1 MSNQVEKVAE
11 DELHAF
17 VDGRLD
23 AARRAE
29 VEAWLLTHPADAERA
44 AAYRQQNEM
53 MQALF
58 NPVLNEPLPLQM
70 YPQAGRR
77 NQARHRNFAQP
88 LRYAAMVSAMVLSG
102 LLGWSLHGADKR
114 QQRPIMAMVS
124 RAALAHV
131 VYTPEVLH
139 PVEVSNEQEEQLTK
153 WLSKRLGSNIKAP
166 HLAGAGY
173 ELMGGRLL
181 PGNQGPVAQFMYQ
194 DARGLRLTL
203 YISNKMAGKGE
214 AAFRYAQEG
223 KIGVF
228 YWVDEDLGYA
238 LSGEL
243 PKADLLRVANAV
255 YSGLNQ

>member
-1 MSNQVEKVAE
+1 MSKQSNQLAE
-11 DELHAF
+11 DDLHAY

-23 AARRAE
+23 AARRSE
-29 VEAWLLTHPADAERA
+29 VAAWLQWHPVDAERA
-44 AAYRQQNEM
+44 TAYRQQNDM
-53 MQALF
+53 MQAIF
-58 NPVLNEPLPLQM
+58 NPVLNEPVPLQM
-70 YPQAGRR
+70 YPQARR
-77 NQARHRNFAQP
+77 HWFSQP
-88 LRYAAMVSAMVLSG
+88 MRYAAMVGGMVLSG
-102 LLGWSLHGADKR
+102 LLGWSLHGAER
-114 QQRPIMAMVS
+114 NSQQPVLAMVN

-194 DARGLRLTL
+194 DTRGLRLTL
-203 YISNKMAGKGE
+203 YISSKMAGKGE
-214 AAFRYAQEG
+214 AAFRFAQEG

-243 PKADLLRVANAV
+243 AKADLLKVANNV
-255 YSGLNQ
+255 YGELNR

>member
-1 MSNQVEKVAE
+1 MTNPSISEA
-11 DELHAF
+11 ELHAY

-23 AARRAE
+23 AERRLE
-29 VEAWLLTHPADAERA
+29 VEDWLQSHPAAAEKVA
-44 AAYRQQNEM
+44 AWRQQNDM

-58 NPVLNEPLPLQM
+58 NPVLNEPIPLQM
-70 YPQAGRR
+70 YPQARGRR
-77 NQARHRNFAQP
+77 LWQP
-88 LRYAAMVSAMVLSG
+88 VRYAAMVGAMILSG
-102 LLGWSLHGADKR
+102 IVGWSLHGA
-114 QQRPIMAMVS
+114 QQSHQTPVMAMVS

-139 PVEVSNEQEEQLTK
+139 PVEVSKEQEEQLTK
-153 WLSKRLGSNIKAP
+153 WLSKRLGNNIKAP

-194 DARGLRLTL
+194 DTRGQRLTL
-203 YISNKMAGKGE
+203 YISSKMAGKGE
-214 AAFRYAQEG
+214 ASFRFAQEG
-223 KIGVF
+223 KVGVF

-243 PKADLLRVANAV
+243 AKPELLKVANNV
-255 YSGLNQ
+255 YQELNK

>member
-1 MSNQVEKVAE
+1 MSSQMNKLAE
-11 DELHAF
+11 DDLHAY
-17 VDGRLD
+17 VDNRLD

-29 VEAWLLTHPADAERA
+29 VEAWLQSHPLDAERVL
-44 AAYRQQNEM
+44 AYRQQNDM

-58 NPVLNEPLPLQM
+58 NPVLSEPLPLQM
-70 YPQAGRR
+70 HPQAQRK
-77 NQARHRNFAQP
+77 NFAQP
-88 LRYAAMVSAMVLSG
+88 LRYAAMVGAMVLSG
-102 LLGWSLHGADKR
+102 LLGWSLRGAEKPP
-114 QQRPIMAMVS
+114 QQQIVMAMVN
-124 RAALAHV
+124 RAALAHA

-166 HLAGAGY
+166 HLAGVGY

-194 DARGLRLTL
+194 DGRGLRLTL
-203 YISNKMAGKGE
+203 YISSKMAGKGE
-214 AAFRYAQEG
+214 AAFRFAQEG

-243 PKADLLRVANAV
+243 AKPELLKVANNV
-255 YSGLNQ
+255 YKELNR

>member
-1 MSNQVEKVAE
+1 MNKQTNQLVEA
-11 DELHAF
+11 DLHAY

-23 AARRAE
+23 ATRRAE
-29 VEAWLLTHPADAERA
+29 VETWLQEHPSDAARVV
-44 AAYRQQNEM
+44 AYRQQNEA

-58 NPVLNEPLPLQM
+58 NRVLNEPLPLQM
-70 YPQAGRR
+70 YP
-77 NQARHRNFAQP
+77 QARHRNFAQP
-88 LRYAAMVSAMVLSG
+88 LRYAAMIGGMVLSG
-102 LLGWSLHGADKR
+102 ILGWSLHGAEVSK
-114 QQRPIMAMVS
+114 QQPVMAMVN

-166 HLAGAGY
+166 HLAAAGY
-173 ELMGGRLL
+173 ELLGGRLL

-194 DARGLRLTL
+194 DVRGLRLTL

-228 YWVDEDLGYA
+228 YWIDEDLGYA
-238 LSGEL
+238 LSGEIG
-243 PKADLLRVANAV
+243 KADLLRVATAV
-255 YSGLNQ
+255 YQEINR

>member
-1 MSNQVEKVAE
+1 MSKQSKQASE
-11 DELHAF
+11 DDLHAY

-23 AARRAE
+23 TARRAE
-29 VEAWLLTHPADAERA
+29 VQAWLLDHPKDAERV
-44 AAYRQQNEM
+44 AAYRQQNDM

-70 YPQAGRR
+70 HPQALRK
-77 NQARHRNFAQP
+77 NFAQP
-88 LRYAAMVSAMVLSG
+88 LRYAAMVGGMVLSG
-102 LLGWSLHGADKR
+102 LIGWTLHGAEKS
-114 QQRPIMAMVS
+114 QQQQPVMAMVN

-139 PVEVSNEQEEQLTK
+139 PVEVGKEQEEQLTK

-194 DARGLRLTL
+194 DGRGLRLTL
-203 YISNKMAGKGE
+203 YISSKMAGKGE
-214 AAFRYAQEG
+214 ASFRFAQEG

-238 LSGEL
+238 LSGEMDK
-243 PKADLLRVANAV
+243 PDLLKVANNV
-255 YSGLNQ
+255 YKELNR

>member
-1 MSNQVEKVAE
+1 MNKQTNQLPEA
-11 DELHAF
+11 DLHAY
-17 VDGRLD
+17 VDGRLE

-29 VEAWLLTHPADAERA
+29 VEAWLLEHPSDAARA
-44 AAYRQQNEM
+44 AAYRQQNEA

-70 YPQAGRR
+70 YPQA
-77 NQARHRNFAQP
+77 RHRSFAQP
-88 LRYAAMVSAMVLSG
+88 LRYAAMIGGMVLSG
-102 LLGWSLHGADKR
+102 ILGWSLHGVEGNK
-114 QQRPIMAMVS
+114 QQPVMAMVN

-153 WLSKRLGSNIKAP
+153 WLSKRLGSNIRAP

-173 ELMGGRLL
+173 ELLGGRLL

-194 DARGLRLTL
+194 DVRGLRLTL
-203 YISNKMAGKGE
+203 YISGKMAGKGE

-223 KIGVF
+223 KVGVF

-238 LSGEL
+238 LSGEIG
-243 PKADLLRVANAV
+243 KADLLRVATAV
-255 YSGLNQ
+255 YQEINH

>member
-1 MSNQVEKVAE
+1 MSNQAE
-11 DELHAF
+11 QLAEQDLHAY
-17 VDGRLD
+17 VDGRLNV
-23 AARRAE
+23 ARRAE
-29 VEAWLLTHPADAERA
+29 VEAWLLSHPADAARM
-44 AAYRQQNEM
+44 AAYRQQNDM

-58 NPVLNEPLPLQM
+58 NPVLSEPLPLQM
-70 YPQAGRR
+70 YPQARSRR
-77 NQARHRNFAQP
+77 FAQP
-88 LRYAAMVSAMVLSG
+88 LRYAAMVGGMVLSG
-102 LLGWSLHGADKR
+102 MLGWSLHGAQKSA
-114 QQRPIMAMVS
+114 QQPVMAMVN

-173 ELMGGRLL
+173 ELLGGRLL

-214 AAFRYAQEG
+214 AAFRFAQEG
-223 KIGVF
+223 KVGVF

-243 PKADLLRVANAV
+243 AKADLLKVANNV
-255 YSGLNQ
+255 YRELNR

>member
-1 MSNQVEKVAE
+1 MNKQTNQLVEA
-11 DELHAF
+11 DLHAY

-23 AARRAE
+23 ATRRAE
-29 VEAWLLTHPADAERA
+29 VETWLQEHPSDAARVV
-44 AAYRQQNEM
+44 AYRQQNEA

-70 YPQAGRR
+70 YPQT
-77 NQARHRNFAQP
+77 RHRSFAQP
-88 LRYAAMVSAMVLSG
+88 LRYAAMIGGMVLSG
-102 LLGWSLHGADKR
+102 ILGWSLHGAEVSK
-114 QQRPIMAMVS
+114 QQPVMAMVN

-166 HLAGAGY
+166 HLAAAGY
-173 ELMGGRLL
+173 ELLGGRLL

-194 DARGLRLTL
+194 DVRGLRLTL

-228 YWVDEDLGYA
+228 YWIDEDLGYA
-238 LSGEL
+238 LSGEIG
-243 PKADLLRVANAV
+243 KADLLRVATAV
-255 YSGLNQ
+255 YQEINR

>member
-1 MSNQVEKVAE
+1 MNNQADKLKE
-11 DELHAF
+11 DDLQAY
-17 VDGRLD
+17 VDDRLD

-29 VEAWLLTHPADAERA
+29 VEAWLASNPVDAERA
-44 AAYRQQNEM
+44 AAYRQQNDM

-58 NPVLNEPLPLQM
+58 NPVLNEPIPMQM
-70 YPQAGRR
+70 YPQARR
-77 NQARHRNFAQP
+77 KGLSMP
-88 LRYAAMVSAMVLSG
+88 LRYAAMISAMVMSG
-102 LLGWSLHGADKR
+102 ILGWSLHGTDKSR
-114 QQRPIMAMVS
+114 QTPMMAMVN

-139 PVEVSNEQEEQLTK
+139 PVEVSNVQEEQLVK
-153 WLSKRLGSNIKAP
+153 WLSKRLGNNIKAP

-194 DARGLRLTL
+194 DTRGQRLTL
-203 YISNKMAGKGE
+203 YISSKMAGKGE
-214 AAFRYAQEG
+214 ASFRYALEG

-238 LSGEL
+238 LSGEIAK
-243 PKADLLRVANAV
+243 PDLLRVATAV
-255 YSGLNQ
+255 YQEINH

>member
-1 MSNQVEKVAE
+1 MNNTMNKLS
-11 DELHAF
+11 DDDLHAY
-17 VDGRLD
+17 VDNRLD
-23 AARRAE
+23 ALRRAE
-29 VEAWLLTHPADAERA
+29 VETWLQAHPADAERA
-44 AAYRQQNEM
+44 AVYRQQNDM

-70 YPQAGRR
+70 YPQSRR
-77 NQARHRNFAQP
+77 RTFSFP
-88 LRYAAMVSAMVLSG
+88 LRYAAMISAMVMSG
-102 LLGWSLHGADKR
+102 ILGWSLRGGE
-114 QQRPIMAMVS
+114 QNSQRPIMTMVN
-124 RAALAHV
+124 RAALAHA

-194 DARGLRLTL
+194 DGRGVRLTL
-203 YISNKMAGKGE
+203 YISSKMAGKGE
-214 AAFRYAQEG
+214 AAFRFAQEG

-243 PKADLLRVANAV
+243 AKPDLLTVANNV
-255 YSGLNQ
+255 YKELNR

>member
-1 MSNQVEKVAE
+1 MNNNDMQIPEH
-11 DELHAF
+11 ELHAY

-29 VEAWLLTHPADAERA
+29 VDAWLERHPGAAERLH
-44 AAYRQQNEM
+44 AYRQQNDM

-58 NPVLNEPLPLQM
+58 NPVLKEPIPLGM
-70 YPQAGRR
+70 HPR
-77 NQARHRNFAQP
+77 ARPRHFPMP
-88 LRYAAMVSAMVLSG
+88 LRYAAMISAMVISG
-102 LLGWSLHGADKR
+102 ILGWSLRGVEAP
-114 QQRPIMAMVS
+114 QQKPIMAMVN

-139 PVEVSNEQEEQLTK
+139 PVEVSKEQEAQLVH
-153 WLSKRLGSNIKAP
+153 WLSKRLGNNIRAP

-194 DARGLRLTL
+194 DGKGQRLTL
-203 YISNKMAGKGE
+203 YISSKMAGKGE
-214 AAFRYAQEG
+214 ASFRFAQEG
-223 KIGVF
+223 KVGVF

-238 LSGEL
+238 LSGEIAK
-243 PKADLLRVANAV
+243 PDLLKVANNV
-255 YSGLNQ
+255 YQELNK